1 MTPLTKAELSRCD
14 DEHNIVPR
22 MEDGCCLIHLAL
34 TELRDLRADIADVR
48 SKNVQLV
55 TENAALRAEIL
66 ATEMD
71 FAPFIAEL
79 RELRE
84 QNAAL
89 VAACQYALAAST
101 ERHST
106 HHTNCTHVSCHLRR
120 ALASVRGDA

>member
-1 MTPLTKAELSRCD
+1 MKATHTPPDDCCTARVELEELRQQKATAR
-14 DEHNIVPR
+14 
-22 MEDGCCLIHLAL
+22 DGHLRQL
-34 TELRDLRADIADVR
+34 TELRADIADVR
-48 SKNVQLV
+48 SKNRELV

-120 ALASVRGDA
+120 ALASGRGDA